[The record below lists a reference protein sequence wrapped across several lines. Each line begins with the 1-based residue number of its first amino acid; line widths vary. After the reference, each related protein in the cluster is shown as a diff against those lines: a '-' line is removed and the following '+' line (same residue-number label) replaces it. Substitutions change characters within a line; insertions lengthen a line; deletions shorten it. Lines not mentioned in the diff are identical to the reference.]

1 MKKTI
6 LILGLSLTL
15 LSCYDF
21 QREQAEKDAQS
32 AGKQILLK
40 SESSKKAKI
49 EQAKADLESAKLEAE
64 TRLIEAEAKSKSI
77 NAISKSL
84 KDNPEYLKYLMIQGM
99 NNSNNKVYIP
109 TEAQLPILEAK

>member
-6 LILGLSLTL
+6 LILGVSLTL

-64 TRLIEAEAKSKSI
+64 TAL
-77 NAISKSL
+77 
-84 KDNPEYLKYLMIQGM
+84 GF
-99 NNSNNKVYIP
+99 V
-109 TEAQLPILEAK
+109 